1 MGGGSMVHSYFVHKD
16 EEERNSNKKEPELEL
31 VIHKGELVVTE
42 K

>member
-1 MGGGSMVHSYFVHKD
+1 MGGGSMVHSYFVNKD
-16 EEERNSNKKEPELEL
+16 EEERNFNKKEPELEL